1 MTGLRVSVG
10 DVVDFGAASGD
21 RNPLHLDR
29 EFALRSAYGRPVAH
43 GALATIVAL
52 GLAADRE
59 ELARVVELS
68 VDFDQPVLPGLT
80 YRVRRSPRGVEVR
93 LGELRVLTARWTL
106 ADRAADTAPAAPA
119 ARGAGADRS
128 GPPPLPDGGGPRVL
142 GLAELAGLVGESY
155 AYRVDSAA
163 LAELLSRG
171 AAAGVPDAITGP
183 LAWASF
189 HTGMRTP
196 GRDALLV
203 GIRLRLTGARE
214 RPAGVW
220 SCRAEPPLVHRRTG
234 MVTVHAELDG
244 AASATL
250 TLVSLLRRQVAAPT
264 LVETLG
270 TLPRSNALAG
280 RTVAVIGGGRGLGA
294 ALSCSL
300 AGQGARVLA
309 VSSTPATALAR
320 EASAERLP
328 IEPLTCDARD
338 PEALT
343 TAFSGVALHGLVLAA
358 APRILS
364 LPVAA
369 ATVPECVDHV
379 ADAARLVLAP
389 LAAAHELLAE
399 RAFVV
404 FVSSSAVLEPPA
416 AWPHYAAA
424 KAAIEGLAGHL
435 ARHRPGLRVVVARP
449 PRMWTEMTNGPA
461 GAAGATP
468 VGVVAGAVVRHLLS
482 GPAASGRPDVL
493 GPDALSGP

>member
-43 GALATIVAL
+43 GALATIAAL

-59 ELARVVELS
+59 ELARVVELT

-106 ADRAADTAPAAPA
+106 GDRAADTAPAT
-119 ARGAGADRS
+119 RGAGPDRP

-142 GLAELAGLVGESY
+142 GLAELADLVGESY

-171 AAAGVPDAITGP
+171 AAAGVPDTLTGP

-214 RPAGVW
+214 RPTEVW

-250 TLVSLLRRQVAAPT
+250 TVVSLLRRQVAAPT
-264 LVETLG
+264 LAETLG
-270 TLPRSNALAG
+270 TLPRSDALAG
-280 RTVAVIGGGRGLGA
+280 RTIAVIGGGRGLGA

-328 IEPLTCDARD
+328 IEPLTCDAHD

-343 TAFSGVALHGLVLAA
+343 TAFSGAALDGLVLAA

-369 ATVPECVDHV
+369 ATVPESVDHV
-379 ADAARLVLAP
+379 ADATRLVLAP

-399 RAFVV
+399 QASVV

-416 AWPHYAAA
+416 AWPHYVAA

-449 PRMWTEMTNGPA
+449 PRMWTEMTNGPS

-482 GPAASGRPDVL
+482 GPATPGRPDVL